1 MYVGT
6 KNRTITKCFKQ
17 NLHKFCGSKG
27 LKNCHYPNEET
38 MQIGSWPATQHT
50 SKSFKIPTWLQTF
63 IEASETHKWTVL
75 SKSVSYVSL
84 TSAHPRQKTIYCRLL
99 AFAPPT
105 QICMSKSNHQVY
117 CPLLKVPLQQSSW
130 PWNRFRMTSSATP
143 GDMQATIQMD
153 LECMHCSCNL
163 QPKPGEK
170 QRN

>member
-1 MYVGT
+1 MVDVQFVGSTWRAFRESLRVVYYAYILYMGTLCKEEEEYSVYVGT

-105 QICMSKSNHQVY
+105 QIACQNPTTKFTV
-117 CPLLKVPLQQSSW
+117 L
-130 PWNRFRMTSSATP
+130 F
-143 GDMQATIQMD
+143 
-153 LECMHCSCNL
+153 
-163 QPKPGEK
+163 
-170 QRN
+170 